1 MGKLITSLTILFLM
15 FLLIAG
21 LTALNDAISPI
32 PDQNIQNEVVT
43 FDSELAF
50 LDNDASAKPM
60 YGNSW
65 TG

>member
-15 FLLIAG
+15 FLLLAG
-21 LTALNDAISPI
+21 LTALNDAISQI

-43 FDSELAF
+43 FDSEVTF
-50 LDNDASAKPM
+50 LINDIEANPM
-60 YGNSW
+60 YGNSS

>member
-21 LTALNDAISPI
+21 LTALNDAISQI

-43 FDSELAF
+43 FDSEVAF
-50 LDNDASAKPM
+50 LINDIEANPI